1 MKAEFIFTDG
11 IAFMVNS
18 MFISI
23 GILILVAAAVAVNN
37 LLHRYW
43 RPVRWVQYQVREIEQ
58 QLSPKSARLTN
69 NSPNAIILV

>member
-58 QLSPKSARLTN
+58 PTEPEIRKVDQ
-69 NSPNAIILV
+69 